1 MQNLS
6 STSMLA
12 RRQNCFESAKKSGAT
27 KIATDALKNAWKRA
41 IQTTADTIT
50 ITSSIMFQKLIL

>member
-12 RRQNCFESAKKSGAT
+12 RRQNCFESAKKSGTT
-27 KIATDALKNAWKRA
+27 KIATDALKNA
-41 IQTTADTIT
+41 
-50 ITSSIMFQKLIL
+50 

>member
-12 RRQNCFESAKKSGAT
+12 RRQNCFESAKKSGTT

>member
-12 RRQNCFESAKKSGAT
+12 RRQNCFESVKKSGAT

>member
-1 MQNLS
+1 
-6 STSMLA
+6 MLA
-12 RRQNCFESAKKSGAT
+12 RRQNCFKSAKKSGAT